1 MSGFSTHMEVK
12 TPSPCSW
19 VGENLGASSLT
30 FAVLF
35 GVLNRQPF
43 HTND

>member
-1 MSGFSTHMEVK
+1 MFFSTNMQVK
-12 TPSPCSW
+12 APSPCST
-19 VGENLGASSLT
+19 VSENLGTSSLT

-43 HTND
+43 HTGD